1 MTLTLEATF
10 GVTTSRNDTRGVQK
24 NQPKRLYDQG
34 TAKIGA
40 YTLFSARF
48 SPKPMPKSPMT
59 TPQALQLEQKYGAQN
74 YHPIPVVV
82 SKALGC
88 QVWDPEGRVYLDFL
102 SSYSAVNQG
111 HAHPRLVKVIQ
122 EQVSTLTLT
131 SRAFYNDKLGLYCE
145 TMCRLFGYDRLLPM
159 NTGVE
164 AAETSVKLARRW
176 AYEIKG
182 VEPDQAVVLFPEGN
196 FWGRSIAAIS
206 ASTDPDSRGG
216 FGPFV
221 PGMQTIP
228 YNDLEALE
236 QAFQNFNVAAFMLEP
251 LQGEAGV
258 IVPDPG
264 YLRGVRELCT
274 RYRVLMIADEIQTG
288 LGRTGA
294 LLACDHEAVRPD
306 LLVLAKAL
314 GGGMLPV
321 SAVLGSDEVMLRIR
335 PGQHGSTFGG
345 NPLAC
350 VVAMEAVQILL
361 DEKLDQKAAERG
373 QQLQKG
379 LIELVSKYSI
389 LHRTRGKGLLQALV
403 FDYDR
408 PETAWDF
415 CLKLKDLGLLAKPT
429 HGHIVRLAP
438 PLVISET
445 QVQEAL
451 GILNEALHQTS
462 EGLR

>member
-1 MTLTLEATF
+1 M
-10 GVTTSRNDTRGVQK
+10 
-24 NQPKRLYDQG
+24 
-34 TAKIGA
+34 
-40 YTLFSARF
+40 
-48 SPKPMPKSPMT
+48 
-59 TPQALQLEQKYGAQN
+59 
-74 YHPIPVVV
+74 
-82 SKALGC
+82 
-88 QVWDPEGRVYLDFL
+88 
-102 SSYSAVNQG
+102 
-111 HAHPRLVKVIQ
+111 Q
-122 EQVSTLTLT
+122 EQIATLTLT

-145 TMCRLFGYDRLLPM
+145 TMCRVFGYDRLLPM

-182 VEPDQAVVLFPEGN
+182 IEPDQAVVVFPEGN

-236 QAFQNFNVAAFMLEP
+236 KALQNPRVAAYMLEP
-251 LQGEAGV
+251 VQGEAGV
-258 IVPDPG
+258 IVPDHG
-264 YLRGVRELCT
+264 YLQGVRDLCT
-274 RYRVLMIADEIQTG
+274 RYNVLMIADEIQTG

-294 LLACDHEAVRPD
+294 LLACDHESVRPD

-361 DEKLDQKAAERG
+361 DEKLEHA
-373 QQLQKG
+373 
-379 LIELVSKYSI
+379 
-389 LHRTRGKGLLQALV
+389 
-403 FDYDR
+403 
-408 PETAWDF
+408 
-415 CLKLKDLGLLAKPT
+415 
-429 HGHIVRLAP
+429 
-438 PLVISET
+438 
-445 QVQEAL
+445 
-451 GILNEALHQTS
+451 
-462 EGLR
+462 

>member
-1 MTLTLEATF
+1 
-10 GVTTSRNDTRGVQK
+10 
-24 NQPKRLYDQG
+24 
-34 TAKIGA
+34 
-40 YTLFSARF
+40 
-48 SPKPMPKSPMT
+48 MPHSPMT
-59 TPQALQLEQKYGAQN
+59 TPQALQKEQKFGAQN
-74 YHPIPVVV
+74 YHPIPVVL
-82 SKALGC
+82 SKAQGC
-88 QVWDPEGRVYLDFL
+88 QVWDSEGKVYLDFL
-102 SSYSAVNQG
+102 SAYSAVNQG
-111 HAHPRLVKVIQ
+111 HAHPRLVKVMQ
-122 EQVSTLTLT
+122 EQIATLTLT

-145 TMCRLFGYDRLLPM
+145 TMCRVFGYDRLLPM

-182 VEPDQAVVLFPEGN
+182 IEPDQAVVVFPEGN

-236 QAFQNFNVAAFMLEP
+236 KALQNPRVAAYMLEP
-251 LQGEAGV
+251 VQGEAGV
-258 IVPDPG
+258 IVPDHG
-264 YLRGVRELCT
+264 YLQGVRDLCT
-274 RYRVLMIADEIQTG
+274 RYNVLMIADEIQTG

-294 LLACDHEAVRPD
+294 LLACDHESVRPD

-373 QQLQKG
+373 LQLQSG
-379 LIELVSKYSI
+379 LRDLVSTYPI
-389 LHRTRGKGLLQALV
+389 LHGTRGKGLLQALI
-403 FDYDR
+403 FGHER

-445 QVQEAL
+445 QIQDAL
-451 GILNEALHQTS
+451 GILGEALRQTTEEMS
-462 EGLR
+462 